1 MFQGLVEGAYLYVL
15 RKKENKGMK
24 VGQVVKV
31 SNPYVPQV
39 PTYPNAT
46 VIDVVAIFGGEEETI
61 KGLPS
66 LETISEDKNGVVIS
80 DNKDAMQ
87 AHVDAWYRISK
98 QALEL
103 MPYHNEVVDVYDS
116 IVRILNPEKE
126 AERLREE
133 RLSNLEGRFDKM
145 DGKLDHLM
153 DYLMNNSKTKR
164 NENN

>member
-1 MFQGLVEGAYLYVL
+1 MFQGLVEGACLYVL
-15 RKKENKGMK
+15 RKKENKGLK

-46 VIDVVAIFGGEEETI
+46 VIDVVAVFGGEEETI

-87 AHVDAWYRISK
+87 AHVDSWYRISK

-103 MPYHNEVVDVYDS
+103 MPYHTEVVDVYDS
-116 IVRILNPEKE
+116 INRLLNPEKE

-133 RLSNLEGRFDKM
+133 RISKLEGRFERM
-145 DGKLDHLM
+145 DGKLDNLM
-153 DYLMNNSKTKR
+153 NYLMNNSKTK
-164 NENN
+164 EK